1 MFSPFFFYKIFKRF
15 SGWHE
20 TLLREL
26 PVISSLLISWA
37 AFSSIQNQHLSFKAP
52 SPACCQ
58 MRSIDREVLLWG
70 TNVVFECIRNCKWW
84 KITPK
89 KKIFLIRT
97 QEIPSPE
104 AWLPWIKRHI
114 QNVTKGAFS
123 LIVREESQ
131 PVARWGSAIFLR
143 LGPGRRAELVSPPRL
158 PNLVDSGI
166 KGCERHPL
174 PGSQVFTRVVLL
186 VASMRFFWNRVT
198 EVIPPSQ
205 ALIQEFSPLLASRK
219 TRIYRAY
226 LAFQLVQ
233 KWVLISSKSTSI

>member
-84 KITPK
+84 KMTPK
-89 KKIFLIRT
+89 KKN
-97 QEIPSPE
+97 IPNKNS
-104 AWLPWIKRHI
+104 R
-114 QNVTKGAFS
+114 N
-123 LIVREESQ
+123 SQ
-131 PVARWGSAIFLR
+131 PRSVTALNKTADSKGNKRCFQSDCKGRISACGTLRQCYLPAPGSRAQ
-143 LGPGRRAELVSPPRL
+143 GWVGESSSSAKPGRS
-158 PNLVDSGI
+158 
-166 KGCERHPL
+166 
-174 PGSQVFTRVVLL
+174 
-186 VASMRFFWNRVT
+186 WN
-198 EVIPPSQ
+198 
-205 ALIQEFSPLLASRK
+205 
-219 TRIYRAY
+219 
-226 LAFQLVQ
+226 
-233 KWVLISSKSTSI
+233 